1 MQQGPLKL
9 SKSGV
14 SVNCNAQKQCTY
26 EIGIEN
32 TTDAPVSG
40 PITISDTLSAGNAS
54 LANAK
59 ITGTPTAGWFCS
71 TDAPRF
77 VCTHNA
83 PIAANTTELL
93 DISFIPGDIGDA
105 KEVKNCARLAP
116 DQQAELPPG
125 VTEAHGLKAEISR
138 APNRALP
145 VSPAT

>member
-1 MQQGPLKL
+1 MAPADGGITPPEGGGGTVQQGPLKL

-32 TTDAPVSG
+32 TTDAPVPG

-105 KEVKNCARLAP
+105 KEVKNCADWHL
-116 DQQAELPPG
+116 
-125 VTEAHGLKAEISR
+125 TSR
-138 APNRALP
+138 PSCRQ
-145 VSPAT
+145 VSPKPTG